1 MALEVQIRN
10 ILEPA
15 FNDLGYDLV
24 QVLIAGGQ
32 NMRLALTIDKLDG
45 TQIVIEDCVR
55 ATKEASAILD
65 VEDPIKGEY
74 DLEISS
80 PGFDRPLTRPKDFMR
95 FQGEPLKLETS
106 EPVEGRKRFKGNISK
121 ADETGIVVALSE
133 ALPDG
138 TVSVSLSY
146 EQIARAK
153 LDPVY

>member
-1 MALEVQIRN
+1 
-10 ILEPA
+10 
-15 FNDLGYDLV
+15 
-24 QVLIAGGQ
+24 
-32 NMRLALTIDKLDG
+32 MRLALTIDKLDG
-45 TQIVIEDCVR
+45 TQINIDDCVR

-80 PGFDRPLTRPKDFMR
+80 PGTDRPLTRPQDFIR

-106 EPVEGRKRFKGNISK
+106 EPVDGRKRFKGVIAK
-121 ADETGIVVALSE
+121 ADETGVVLDLSE
-133 ALPDG
+133 PLTDG
-138 TVSVSLSY
+138 TQSVSLSY